1 MTESKN
7 EINSGTR
14 REFFRDASVA
24 AGGAALVG
32 ATVPAEAQQDAQAK
46 PPQKKPDPLHF
57 RASAP
62 HARQA
67 EKLGPLAD
75 LPGTWVGKG
84 FNLISLPDFHDGK
97 PFRLQL
103 NATVENLAFTPVGGK
118 IPNRGSAQDD
128 IMLFGLSYLQ
138 RVSDATSDGALHIE
152 PGLWLHVPA
161 TAMPSAPASVVRQA
175 TIPHGDSLLALG
187 NVIDPISGGPTI
199 SPVDSTPTLNPP
211 GAPLGAGYLAPFS
224 NPPLPV
230 GFKAGYVKNLNL
242 ALQDALT
249 DQVSQGMSVV
259 RTIVLLVSTS
269 NSGGILNIPFVTSN
283 ANATKLDAIFW
294 IETVKQSDGSEFLQL
309 QYTQTVILNFLG
321 IDWPHISVAT
331 LVKQ

>member
-1 MTESKN
+1 MTESRNDNK
-7 EINSGTR
+7 SASR
-14 REFFRDASVA
+14 REFLRDASVA

-32 ATVPAEAQQDAQAK
+32 APAAAEAQEPQT
-46 PPQKKPDPLHF
+46 PPTQKKPDPLHF

-62 HARQA
+62 HATMA
-67 EKLGPLAD
+67 ERLGPLAN

-103 NATVENLAFTPVGGK
+103 NATVENLAFTPIGGK

-128 IMLFGLSYLQ
+128 VMLYGLSYLQ
-138 RVSDATSDGALHIE
+138 RVSDASSDGALHIE

-161 TAMPSAPASVVRQA
+161 TTMPSVPESVVRQA
-175 TIPHGDSLLALG
+175 TIPHGDSLLAMG
-187 NVIDPISGGPTI
+187 NVIPTVNGGPLI
-199 SPVDSTPTLNPP
+199 SPVDSTPALNPP
-211 GAPLGAGYLAPFS
+211 GAPLDANYLAPFA
-224 NPPLPV
+224 NPPLPA
-230 GFKAGYVKNLNL
+230 GFKLTYVKNLNL
-242 ALQDALT
+242 ALQDAIAG
-249 DQVSQGMSVV
+249 QN
-259 RTIVLLVSTS
+259 IVKTTVLIVSTS
-269 NSGGILNIPFVTSN
+269 NNGGILNIPFVTSN

-294 IETVKQSDGSEFLQL
+294 IETVQQSDGSEFLQL